1 MRLHVCPSLRR
12 WRFRILMF
20 SARRFNETAVRLRQM
35 GEWCVDRAA
44 KIVAAAYRWPLVLVV
59 ASGAMMVALAPAWAF

>member
-1 MRLHVCPSLRR
+1 
-12 WRFRILMF
+12 MF